1 MLLMLEKSIDFEFAH
16 IHQDFEFVLSNI
28 LFPNQFNFKIEFNL
42 DLSNSIQQG
51 Q

>member
-1 MLLMLEKSIDFEFAH
+1 MLLMLEQLIEFEFAH

-28 LFPNQFNFKIEFNL
+28 LFLNLFHFKIEFNL
-42 DLSNSIQQG
+42 DLSNSIQQD